1 MNSTNRSYYQL
12 NASNILSTKRV
23 PSLTP
28 PKNYP
33 MSISKEKITKQVKD
47 KAISGNS
54 QQKSEVFNLPMQ
66 NGLFL
71 QQQNAILSARK
82 ATINLSDS
90 SDKLRKTSPND
101 KRSPI
106 NPRLSTLQKNKQI
119 SISQSQQAIA
129 QVLAKM
135 QENDNI
141 SYMNKQLYHN
151 PEIESTQKSTINS
164 REYTNN
170 SSKHKTEDY
179 QKLQR
184 ENLIL
189 QRKVVELEQKILAL
203 ESVNQQLLNLVKSC
217 DCHQTQLRELEI
229 TICNLNYLKET
240 VNPIQIQ
247 NITSLD
253 TQSNTDLK
261 KKLSYSQDYSEIK
274 PQTLFTN
281 HNSTKVIEQFIEQ
294 HQLNQSELNVFKD
307 LTKKM
312 DDKHMPIP
320 SVLKALT
327 LVINV

>member
-1 MNSTNRSYYQL
+1 MNPINRSYYQL

-33 MSISKEKITKQVKD
+33 SSVSKDKITKQVKD

-54 QQKSEVFNLPMQ
+54 QQKSDVYNLPMQ
-66 NGLFL
+66 NALFL

-90 SDKLRKTSPND
+90 SDKLRKTSPNE
-101 KRSPI
+101 KSPI

-189 QRKVVELEQKILAL
+189 QRKVFELEQKISAL
-203 ESVNQQLLNLVKSC
+203 ESVNQQLLTLVKSC
-217 DCHQTQLRELEI
+217 DCHQTQLRELEL

-247 NITSLD
+247 NLTSLD
-253 TQSNTDLK
+253 MQSNTEFK

-274 PQTLFTN
+274 PQNLFTN
-281 HNSTKVIEQFIEQ
+281 HNSTKMIEQFIEQ

-312 DDKHMPIP
+312 EEKQAPIP
-320 SVLKALT
+320 SVLKALS